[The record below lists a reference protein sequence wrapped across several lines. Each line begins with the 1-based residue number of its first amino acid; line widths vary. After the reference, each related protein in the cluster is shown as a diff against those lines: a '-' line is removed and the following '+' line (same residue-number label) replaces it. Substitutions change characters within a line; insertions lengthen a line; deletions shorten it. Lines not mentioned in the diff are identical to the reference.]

1 MKQSWLRFAYAL
13 LAVLALVAVSAGA
26 QTPAPV
32 APPPPDFSK
41 VEITTTKV
49 NDNLYLLD
57 GLGGRIGV
65 LAGPDGVLM
74 VDSQYA
80 PLSEKILAAI
90 RKISSGPI
98 RYMINTHLHGDHTG
112 GNENFGKMGVT
123 IFARDELRQGLAFP
137 VPYVNGITPP
147 VAPAKALPMVTYR
160 GQVTFH
166 MNGEVVEA
174 IPIPRAHT
182 GGDTLVRFRNADLL
196 MVGDFFRL
204 SGYPNIDRGNG
215 GSLQGM
221 IDGLGA
227 TIGMSGP
234 NTKIVPGHGPIVDR
248 NSIAEHR
255 DMILVVRDRVKKL
268 TDQGKT
274 LNEIYAAKVTADYD
288 GKTLQPE
295 TTGPRFVGQVYTDL
309 TAK

>member
-1 MKQSWLRFAYAL
+1 MKHFRMPFAVGLLFAFAL
-13 LAVLALVAVSAGA
+13 AAVSARA
-26 QTPAPV
+26 QTPPPV
-32 APPPPDFSK
+32 VPAAPDFGK
-41 VEITTTKV
+41 IEITATKI
-49 NDNLYLLD
+49 NDNLYMLD
-57 GLGGRIGV
+57 GAGGRIGLLV
-65 LAGPDGVLM
+65 GPDGVLM

-90 RKISSGPI
+90 RRISSGPI

-160 GQVTFH
+160 GPLTFH

-182 GGDTLVRFRNADLL
+182 GGDTLVRFQNADLL
-196 MVGDFFRL
+196 MVGDYFRL

-221 IDGLGA
+221 IAGLGA

-234 NTKIVPGHGPIVDR
+234 NTKIVPSHGPTVDR
-248 NSIAEHR
+248 NSVAEHR

-268 TDQGKT
+268 IDQGKT